1 MSILGLPRSVGEI
14 YGVLYFAESPL
25 SIDEI
30 SSRLKI
36 SMGSTSQGLKTLRS
50 LKAIRTSYVQGD
62 RKDYY
67 IAETEFRR
75 LFSNFIKEDILPHL
89 DSATDRISSM
99 EKHVMANPDMNQ
111 EFYTTRIEKLKDLPK
126 QVENS
131 TRLAGFKNMNSQNS
145 DEMKLVMRMVLHQAK
160 PRMEMVAS
168 STLLTLDGMEVFLPA
183 RSGQRK
189 ISFNPSNHFSPGIF
203 CPV

>member
-1 MSILGLPRSVGEI
+1 MQIENKVQKTNEEEVKLEVESIDFFVRMMSILGLPRSVGEI
-14 YGVLYFAESPL
+14 YGVLYFAENSL
-25 SIDEI
+25 SMDEI

-62 RKDYY
+62 RKDHY

-89 DSATDRISSM
+89 DSAADRISSM

-111 EFYTTRIEKLKDLPK
+111 EFYNTRIEKLKRLTKAGRKLLPA
-126 QVENS
+126 
-131 TRLAGFKNMNSQNS
+131 LAG
-145 DEMKLVMRMVLHQAK
+145 
-160 PRMEMVAS
+160 
-168 STLLTLDGMEVFLPA
+168 LL
-183 RSGQRK
+183 K
-189 ISFNPSNHFSPGIF
+189 I
-203 CPV
+203 

>member
-1 MSILGLPRSVGEI
+1 MQVENKIQKTNKEKVKLEVESIDFFVRMMSILGLPRSVGEI

-25 SIDEI
+25 SMDEI

-62 RKDYY
+62 RKDHY

-89 DSATDRISSM
+89 DSAAERISSM
-99 EKHVMANPDMNQ
+99 ENHVMANSEINQ
-111 EFYTTRIEKLKDLPK
+111 EFYTTRIEKLKRLTKAGRKLLPA
-126 QVENS
+126 
-131 TRLAGFKNMNSQNS
+131 LAGLL
-145 DEMKLVMRMVLHQAK
+145 KL
-160 PRMEMVAS
+160 
-168 STLLTLDGMEVFLPA
+168 
-183 RSGQRK
+183 
-189 ISFNPSNHFSPGIF
+189 
-203 CPV
+203 

>member
-1 MSILGLPRSVGEI
+1 MQIEKKVQKINEEEVRLEVESIDFFVRMMSILGLPRSVGEI
-14 YGVLYFAESPL
+14 YGVLYLRKAL
-25 SIDEI
+25 SMDEI

-89 DSATDRISSM
+89 DSATDRISSI
-99 EKHVMANPDMNQ
+99 EKQLNSNPDMNQ
-111 EFYTTRIEKLKDLPK
+111 EFYTTRIEKLKRLTKAGRRLLPA
-126 QVENS
+126 
-131 TRLAGFKNMNSQNS
+131 LAG
-145 DEMKLVMRMVLHQAK
+145 
-160 PRMEMVAS
+160 
-168 STLLTLDGMEVFLPA
+168 LL
-183 RSGQRK
+183 K
-189 ISFNPSNHFSPGIF
+189 I
-203 CPV
+203 

>member
-1 MSILGLPRSVGEI
+1 MQIEKKVQKINEEEVRLEVESIDFFVRMMSILGLPRSVGEI

-25 SIDEI
+25 SMDEI

-111 EFYTTRIEKLKDLPK
+111 EFYTTRIEKLKRLTKAGRRLLPA
-126 QVENS
+126 
-131 TRLAGFKNMNSQNS
+131 LAG
-145 DEMKLVMRMVLHQAK
+145 
-160 PRMEMVAS
+160 
-168 STLLTLDGMEVFLPA
+168 LL
-183 RSGQRK
+183 K
-189 ISFNPSNHFSPGIF
+189 I
-203 CPV
+203 